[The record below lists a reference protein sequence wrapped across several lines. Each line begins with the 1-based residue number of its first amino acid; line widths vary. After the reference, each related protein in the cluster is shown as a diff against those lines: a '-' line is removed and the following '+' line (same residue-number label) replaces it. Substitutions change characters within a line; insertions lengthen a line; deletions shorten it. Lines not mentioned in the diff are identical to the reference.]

1 MQIAVTG
8 LPKDTENQAQN
19 LQQRLE
25 PTTDAP
31 DPVGVFV
38 LQADTFTDKFVDGGP
53 HLRCET
59 DVENRDKQGSGGFIR
74 LLLHL

>member
-8 LPKDTENQAQN
+8 SPKDTENQAQN
-19 LQQRLE
+19 FQQQFG

-31 DPVGVFV
+31 DPVSVFV
-38 LQADTFTDKFVDGGP
+38 LQVDTFTDKFVDGGP
-53 HLRCET
+53 HRRCET
-59 DVENRDKQGSGGFIR
+59 DVENRDKQGNGGFIR